1 MRTAVKSEEVSKQQY
16 CARIYRYELLLSQ
29 DLEAYSVHGVPTA
42 HLEKVSQKKDV
53 EEISE
58 DSSVSVSS
66 GETEEEWEVGTDD
79 HTGDES
85 DYDDEDDDDDDDNDD
100 ENEDDCEVDHSEDED
115 RNEEDEDGNDGN
127 DDWDDVNDDSSYQF
141 GVTVFSWFDLG

>member
-1 MRTAVKSEEVSKQQY
+1 MRTAVKSEEVSKQYY
-16 CARIYRYELLLSQ
+16 CARTYPNELLLSQ
-29 DLEAYSVHGVPTA
+29 DLEAYSVHGVTTA

-53 EEISE
+53 EELSE
-58 DSSVSVSS
+58 DSSVTVSS
-66 GETEEEWEVGTDD
+66 GETEEEWEEGTDD

-85 DYDDEDDDDDDDNDD
+85 DYDDDGDDDDED
-100 ENEDDCEVDHSEDED
+100 ENEDEDDCEVDHSEDED

-127 DDWDDVNDDSSYQF
+127 DWDDVNDDSSYQF